1 MDEDMVAKMLD
12 HRSSDLDERTKVA
25 LDLTEDFVMNHA
37 HGIDD
42 DFMKRLRE
50 HFTEEQVVELTIAVG
65 IWDSIHKFNNVF
77 DVDPPVSDGQFT
89 VEPPDVPP
97 DMRQHVL
104 GAEPVG
110 EAGE

>member
-12 HRSSDLDERTKVA
+12 HRNSDLDERTKVA
-25 LDLTEDFVMNHA
+25 LDLTEDFVLNHA
-37 HGIDD
+37 HGVDD
-42 DFMKRLRE
+42 VFMKRLRE
-50 HFTEEQVVELTIAVG
+50 HFSEEQVVELTVAVG

-77 DVDPPVSDGQFT
+77 DVAPPVSDGQFT

-104 GAEPVG
+104 GAKPMG
-110 EAGE
+110 G

>member
-12 HRSSDLDERTKVA
+12 HRNSDLDERIKVA

-37 HGIDD
+37 RGVDD

-50 HFTEEQVVELTIAVG
+50 HFSEDQIVELTIGIG
-65 IWDSIHKFNNVF
+65 IWDASHKFNNVF
-77 DVDPPVSDGQFT
+77 DIDPPVTEGQFT
-89 VEPPDVPP
+89 LEPPDVPP

-104 GAEPVG
+104 GADTDTD
-110 EAGE
+110 